1 MDLNKLR
8 DLGILYLMTQVK
20 HLVVEQNVDDL
31 CVYKQ
36 IKDGIVVFLVLYVDD
51 ILLIENDIETLS
63 NVKNW
68 LVEQFQM

>member
-1 MDLNKLR
+1 MDSNKLL
-8 DLGILYLMTQVK
+8 DLGILNLMTQEK

-31 CVYKQ
+31 RVYKQ

-51 ILLIENDIETLS
+51 ILLIGNDVETLS